1 MFRLFMSII
10 WYQSLYA
17 SVLLVF
23 TICVFNKKY
32 SEFWYFGVYVF
43 QKFLIKNMVIN
54 HQEMIFLTFHYFK
67 SSICC
72 LEYMETVGFHFGSQM
87 GQTYPVESRKQ
98 LHGLIVLT
106 VNKKEISKI
115 EIRKG
120 VVAQLVLSLH
130 FPSQCPGSTPLS
142 I

>member
-1 MFRLFMSII
+1 M
-10 WYQSLYA
+10 
-17 SVLLVF
+17 
-23 TICVFNKKY
+23 T
-32 SEFWYFGVYVF
+32 
-43 QKFLIKNMVIN
+43 
-54 HQEMIFLTFHYFK
+54 FLTFHYFK

-87 GQTYPVESRKQ
+87 GQTNLVEGRRQ
-98 LHGLIVLT
+98 LHGLRILT
-106 VNKKEISKI
+106 LNKKEISKI

-120 VVAQLVLSLH
+120 VVAQLVLSLP